1 MLYINY
7 NKNRLYHSKYQQ
19 KHSSHNEILLCH
31 ENKVL
36 LPHVTV
42 IFIKSQDIKS
52 HMKDIPLRIKD
63 LIKEMGISQNEF
75 ADRINT
81 DRSNFSKQINGKLPV
96 GRVLTNKIVVE
107 LGISKDWL
115 LEGKGEKYILQ
126 TKSAS
131 NAVVLS
137 TKELQ
142 SSTEDGTKVYNIDV
156 TAGPNGRTLIFS
168 SEQIIGTINVP
179 FINHNS
185 YIVKVSGD
193 SMMPIINNGDMLAI
207 REVQNPQLIFWGQIY
222 IILLDDYRMVKYI
235 RKHINPDMVILRS
248 ANPQYDDIEIPR
260 SEIKSL
266 FVVENIIRFDS
277 RL

>member
-1 MLYINY
+1 M
-7 NKNRLYHSKYQQ
+7 
-19 KHSSHNEILLCH
+19 E
-31 ENKVL
+31 
-36 LPHVTV
+36 
-42 IFIKSQDIKS
+42 DIA
-52 HMKDIPLRIKD
+52 LRIRE

-107 LGISKDWL
+107 LGVSKSWL
-115 LEGKGEKYILQ
+115 IEGKGEKYILR
-126 TKSAS
+126 TIPSS

-137 TKELQ
+137 SDDLHNCVDE
-142 SSTEDGTKVYNIDV
+142 GTKVYDIDV
-156 TAGPNGRTLIFS
+156 TAGPNGRALIFS
-168 SEQIIGTINVP
+168 SEQVIGTINVP

-193 SMMPIINNGDMLAI
+193 SMVPVINNGDMLAI
-207 REVQNPQLIFWGQIY
+207 REVRNPRLIFWGQIY
-222 IILLDDYRMVKYI
+222 VILLDDYRMVKYI
-235 RKHINPDMVILRS
+235 RKHINPEMVILRS

-266 FVVENIIRFDS
+266 FVVENVIRFDS